1 MENCCYY
8 TRNAARCQGV
18 RIDSRSQQ
26 SFSLRDFN
34 FFSYSSPPP
43 YAGGRVTK
51 RGCFLRIRFWRPNRS
66 KLFLVP
72 SSNTSITRG
81 NRRPTPHENES
92 RSLSCRFAGLGTVH
106 FCNAVFGCHRCPRH
120 MDSPKSLTHP
130 LTHYTIGAHGN
141 SGHEALIQQGIVDK
155 KGQKCLQYQAFDLV
169 RRICNQQVGGSS
181 PSTSSSESPQAI
193 RTKFNMGEFP
203 SGQRGQ
209 TVNLLSMTSVVRIH
223 LPPPSPNIQ
232 YVRRFSYFCRFSSLF
247 AVNCSVL
254 RPHFCG

>member
-8 TRNAARCQGV
+8 TRNAAWCQGV

-120 MDSPKSLTHP
+120 VDSSKSLTHP
-130 LTHYTIGAHGN
+130 LTHRTIGAHGN

-181 PSTSSSESPQAI
+181 PSTSYIIRRSLPQ
-193 RTKFNMGEFP
+193 
-203 SGQRGQ
+203 
-209 TVNLLSMTSVVRIH
+209 
-223 LPPPSPNIQ
+223 
-232 YVRRFSYFCRFSSLF
+232 
-247 AVNCSVL
+247 
-254 RPHFCG
+254 